1 MANQR
6 ISQFTYTSTI
16 TGDELIGVAI
26 NGQNKSISVG
36 QILAAADES
45 CKNVQQDKRS
55 RFERLFLGFESY
67 HFVPL
72 LRFHHEFPQFKF
84 LWFRLARPL
93 LRFTS
98 QRCCFFTGL
107 ISLNNP
113 QKYSKIKACC
123 ANNMLFLLY
132 NI

>member
-45 CKNVQQDKRS
+45 CKNV
-55 RFERLFLGFESY
+55 
-67 HFVPL
+67 
-72 LRFHHEFPQFKF
+72 
-84 LWFRLARPL
+84 
-93 LRFTS
+93 
-98 QRCCFFTGL
+98 
-107 ISLNNP
+107 
-113 QKYSKIKACC
+113 
-123 ANNMLFLLY
+123 
-132 NI
+132 

>member
-45 CKNVQQDKRS
+45 CKNAEQDKRIDNNYKAIAQQEILVRETS
-55 RFERLFLGFESY
+55 EKMSALQITVDDLYKQIGENNDDISSY
-67 HFVPL
+67 VSSVC
-72 LRFHHEFPQFKF
+72 EN
-84 LWFRLARPL
+84 
-93 LRFTS
+93 S
-98 QRCCFFTGL
+98 
-107 ISLNNP
+107 S
-113 QKYSKIKACC
+113 S
-123 ANNMLFLLY
+123 
-132 NI
+132 